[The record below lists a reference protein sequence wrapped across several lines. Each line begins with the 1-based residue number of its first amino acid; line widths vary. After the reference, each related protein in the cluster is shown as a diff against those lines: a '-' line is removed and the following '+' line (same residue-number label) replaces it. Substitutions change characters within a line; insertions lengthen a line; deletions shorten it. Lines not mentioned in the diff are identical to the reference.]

1 MARVALLLLLAACS
15 ATPSPAPARMP
26 SADTWRP
33 TAPGYLT
40 VDAGRGARAYV
51 PDGWSQRARTWRV
64 HVPPIQTPGVPQG
77 GSGEDLDVAWACQ
90 HLRSGLL
97 SELRRARVEATDQHR
112 PGLERLTL
120 RLEGLRSAPGSS
132 KPIILHLETTADGPG
147 TLPLVLR
154 VPVSRPGGEDGLVS
168 SWADNRALLRRTVM
182 DVVDALARIR
192 GIRVGS

>member
-15 ATPSPAPARMP
+15 ATPSSVPIRVP

-33 TAPGYLT
+33 TAPGYLA

-51 PDGWSQRARTWRV
+51 PDGWVQRARTWRV

-90 HLRSGLL
+90 QLRSGLL
-97 SELRRARVEATDQHR
+97 SELRRARVEATAQQR
-112 PGLERLTL
+112 PGLERLTV

-132 KPIILHLETTADGPG
+132 KPAILHLETTADGPG
-147 TLPLVLR
+147 TLPLVVR
-154 VPVSRPGGEDGLVS
+154 VPIPRPGGEDGLVS
-168 SWADNRALLRRTVM
+168 SWADSRALLRSTVM

-192 GIRVGS
+192 GIRVGA